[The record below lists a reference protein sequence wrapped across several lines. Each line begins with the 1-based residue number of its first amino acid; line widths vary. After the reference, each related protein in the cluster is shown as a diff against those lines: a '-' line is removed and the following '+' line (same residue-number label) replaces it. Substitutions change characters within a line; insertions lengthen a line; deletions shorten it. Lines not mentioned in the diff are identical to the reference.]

1 MPRVGVKTAVYTVLL
16 DATGL
21 EMVPLVT
28 VMMLEENPVTT
39 SEKVKVMVEVS
50 LAFRLPG
57 LALMLSV
64 GAVLSIVM
72 ELELVAVPAM
82 VVMDIV
88 PVVAA
93 VGIVVVIWVGLS
105 TV

>member
-1 MPRVGVKTAVYTVLL
+1 MLL
-16 DATGL
+16 EATGL
-21 EMVPLVT
+21 VIVPLVT

-50 LAFRLPG
+50 LAFRLLG

-64 GAVLSIVM
+64 GAVSSMVM

-82 VVMDIV
+82 VVMEIV
-88 PVVAA
+88 PVVAPD
-93 VGIVVVIWVGLS
+93 GTVVVI
-105 TV
+105 

>member
-1 MPRVGVKTAVYTVLL
+1 MLL
-16 DATGL
+16 EATGL
-21 EMVPLVT
+21 VMVPLVT

-39 SEKVKVMVEVS
+39 SEKVKVMDEVS

-64 GAVLSIVM
+64 GAVLSMVM

-82 VVMDIV
+82 VVIEIV
-88 PVVAA
+88 PVVAPD
-93 VGIVVVIWVGLS
+93 GTVVVI
-105 TV
+105 